1 MDEFEFNRL
10 IEKYQQGLLSGRE
23 KALVDEWFDA
33 LARENPTGSWSQ
45 KDKVNLK
52 NKILKEIGRTGKT
65 WYLGRSKNLRPG
77 TRTSRYTLP
86 ATACILLAV
95 ALCYTLWETTDQK
108 KPEEI
113 AAVEVS
119 SSLKIEKAIL
129 PDGSIVWLKG
139 TSTLIYPQ
147 EFKGTERHV
156 TLRGEG
162 LFEVTRDPARPF
174 VIQCGDLVTTVL
186 GTSFNIKASE
196 KNIEVLVL
204 TGKVSVTANNDK
216 MEFIILPNEKAV
228 YSKEQKH
235 IAKVHPDADS
245 LQEETIAAIS
255 TGTLYRMDFQDTRME
270 EVIDQIEGKF
280 DIEIET
286 PDPKVRNCMITADL
300 TGQSLELTL
309 SMISQALG
317 VEYEIRKGKVILNGD
332 GCQ

>member
-10 IEKYQQGLLSGRE
+10 IEKYQQGLLSGRD

-33 LARENPTGSWSQ
+33 LARENDAGIWSQ
-45 KDKVNLK
+45 EDKVNLK
-52 NKILKEIGRTGKT
+52 NKILKEIGHSEKMLYVRK
-65 WYLGRSKNLRPG
+65 SKERG
-77 TRTSRYTLP
+77 SETRTSHYTLP
-86 ATACILLAV
+86 AAACFLLAV
-95 ALCYTLWETTDQK
+95 ALSYALWQTTERK

-113 AAVEVS
+113 APVEVS
-119 SSLKIEKAIL
+119 SSLEIKKAIL

-216 MEFIILPNEKAV
+216 KGFTLLPNEKAV

-235 IAKVHPDADS
+235 IAKVSAVDS
-245 LQEETIAAIS
+245 RQEETIAAVA
-255 TGTLYRMDFQDTRME
+255 TGTLYRMDFRDTRME
-270 EVIDQIEGKF
+270 EVIHQIEGKF
-280 DIEIET
+280 DVEIET
-286 PDPKVRNCMITADL
+286 PDPNVRNCMITADF

-317 VEYEIRKGKVILNGD
+317 FKSDIQMNRVILEGE
-332 GCQ
+332 GCL